1 LSFSRTQGKKP
12 QDDDELGGL
21 LLSFLTQDK
30 NPYDDNEPFSLWLSS
45 TIEKKK
51 HKRAIERLVIIFC
64 KYKTLGWLLL
74 NAHTHIDRGVVL
86 PSNSNAKA
94 SNSGL

>member
-21 LLSFLTQDK
+21 LLSFLTQEK

-45 TIEKKK
+45 TIEEKNTK
-51 HKRAIERLVIIFC
+51 EQL
-64 KYKTLGWLLL
+64 
-74 NAHTHIDRGVVL
+74 RG
-86 PSNSNAKA
+86 
-94 SNSGL
+94 